1 MTGQDY
7 EEKRDFFRMRVN
19 GPVRIQRQDQA
30 EFFHAEGL
38 DLSAGGLSLIS
49 DETVSEGEILQI
61 SIKSHNPELADFVAE
76 AEVVR
81 VLPLDEK
88 TEKFN
93 ISVKFTTIY

>member
-1 MTGQDY
+1 MADHDF

-19 GPVRIQRQDQA
+19 GPVKIQRRDTA
-30 EFFHAEGL
+30 ETFHAEGL

-49 DETVSEGEILQI
+49 DEKVSEGEILQI

-81 VLPLDEK
+81 VQPSDERA
-88 TEKFN
+88 EQFN

>member
-19 GPVRIQRQDQA
+19 GPVNIKRQDQA

-38 DLSAGGLSLIS
+38 DLSASGLSLIS
-49 DETVSEGEILQI
+49 DATVIEGEILQI

-81 VLPLDEK
+81 VQPLDEHPG
-88 TEKFN
+88 KFN